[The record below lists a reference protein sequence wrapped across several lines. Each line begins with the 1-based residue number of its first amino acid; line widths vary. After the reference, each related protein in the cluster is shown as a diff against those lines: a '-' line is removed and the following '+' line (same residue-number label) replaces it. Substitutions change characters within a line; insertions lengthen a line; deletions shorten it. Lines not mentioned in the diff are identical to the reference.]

1 MIKRPPQQTKV
12 HIVHKTIKKSQMT
25 TDYVKRHGLKPT
37 MRAFSVNDTMIN
49 GAPEHA
55 HYWPLGT
62 NLVPN
67 LSVFAKDYDSHC
79 REYVLFAGS
88 CLVD

>member
-25 TDYVKRHGLKPT
+25 TDYVNRHGLKPT

-49 GAPEHA
+49 GATEHGHILA
-55 HYWPLGT
+55 IHLSKLRT
-62 NLVPN
+62 LINLKVKFIEKN
-67 LSVFAKDYDSHC
+67 H
-79 REYVLFAGS
+79 
-88 CLVD
+88 

>member
-49 GAPEHA
+49 GAPEHGHNPA
-55 HYWPLGT
+55 IHLPKLRTPHQPSGH
-62 NLVPN
+62 N
-67 LSVFAKDYDSHC
+67 HI
-79 REYVLFAGS
+79 
-88 CLVD
+88 

>member
-49 GAPEHA
+49 GAPEQVQRMIHMTS
-55 HYWPLGT
+55 PLLDICT
-62 NLVPN
+62 LYKFTFPLRVMYMMN
-67 LSVFAKDYDSHC
+67 K
-79 REYVLFAGS
+79 
-88 CLVD
+88 

>member
-49 GAPEHA
+49 GAPEQK
-55 HYWPLGT
+55 PVKNNTKQGT
-62 NLVPN
+62 KKL
-67 LSVFAKDYDSHC
+67 
-79 REYVLFAGS
+79 E
-88 CLVD
+88 

>member
-49 GAPEHA
+49 GAPEQGFNVIMT
-55 HYWPLGT
+55 GT
-62 NLVPN
+62 
-67 LSVFAKDYDSHC
+67 
-79 REYVLFAGS
+79 GS
-88 CLVD
+88 ASQLRGSELL

>member
-1 MIKRPPQQTKV
+1 MIKRPLQQTKV

-49 GAPEHA
+49 GAPEQ
-55 HYWPLGT
+55 L
-62 NLVPN
+62 
-67 LSVFAKDYDSHC
+67 DYSRC
-79 REYVLFAGS
+79 VLFQRGLRS
-88 CLVD
+88 CYHFLQNSTVIGHQRICHTS

>member
-1 MIKRPPQQTKV
+1 MIKRPLQQTKV

-49 GAPEHA
+49 GAPEQDC
-55 HYWPLGT
+55 YCGT
-62 NLVPN
+62 RSVPKWFFPPT
-67 LSVFAKDYDSHC
+67 VHQRDDRWA
-79 REYVLFAGS
+79 
-88 CLVD
+88 